1 MVERGE
7 TVVINHLKPKRNIS
21 ALRII
26 AIGFNIFNS
35 WLAIA
40 ASLSVAI
47 AKGGTVSIIYGVLI
61 TFFLYTCAALTLV
74 ELAAIYPTAGG
85 QYPLSS
91 ILAPKKANKFI
102 PYSCGMIAMSSRV
115 AINASV
121 NIVGAQMITPGV
133 QCFLDYV
140 RQTWHVFLIYQA
152 LFRPS
157 GPASSL
163 HSSVVLACLTQSQT
177 WSPFS
182 MTCRFILGNN
192 SVFISSLNV

>member
-7 TVVINHLKPKRNIS
+7 TVVVNHLKPKRNIS

-102 PYSCGMIAMSSRV
+102 PYACGMIAMSSWV
-115 AINASV
+115 ATNASV
-121 NIVGAQMITPGV
+121 NIVGAQMITPRV
-133 QCFLDYV
+133 QYFLDYV
-140 RQTWHVFLIYQA
+140 RQTWHVFLIYQC
-152 LFRPS
+152 LF
-157 GPASSL
+157 
-163 HSSVVLACLTQSQT
+163 
-177 WSPFS
+177 
-182 MTCRFILGNN
+182 
-192 SVFISSLNV
+192 